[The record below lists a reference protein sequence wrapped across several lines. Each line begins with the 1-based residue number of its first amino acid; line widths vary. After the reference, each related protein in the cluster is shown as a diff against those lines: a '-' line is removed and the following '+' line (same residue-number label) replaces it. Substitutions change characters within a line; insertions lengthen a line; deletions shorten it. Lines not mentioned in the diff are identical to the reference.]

1 MLQHHSNHSVRLIRH
16 KEGDVQY
23 VTVQLQVIEGETDAE
38 LDLAWEQ
45 LLEFSQ
51 AAASGV
57 GLGFDLHVED
67 VVLALDEEVH
77 LVGRVHLAP
86 IAWHDL
92 KLGEQELELVV
103 FRQRPLE
110 LREKPFA
117 LSKDRMGQLRQ
128 VAEQANVHLDSGNP
142 AK

>member
-1 MLQHHSNHSVRLIRH
+1 MVLDSDLTS
-16 KEGDVQY
+16 
-23 VTVQLQVIEGETDAE
+23 TGEN
-38 LDLAWEQ
+38 
-45 LLEFSQ
+45 
-51 AAASGV
+51 
-57 GLGFDLHVED
+57 
-67 VVLALDEEVH
+67 VVLALDEEAH

-86 IAWHDL
+86 VAWHDL

-110 LREKPFA
+110 LREKPVA
-117 LSKDRMGQLRQ
+117 ISKDRRGQLRL